1 MARAATRAGHAA
13 RSERSGVREV
23 ARAAVPDPRLALTEV
38 LLASDDPAECAAEV
52 LAWLRGAAGVSRGCV
67 GLVDFDSMQCAVVAA
82 IGLDEREIVAPIA
95 LDRADDPL
103 STLPVASEPVYFAQ
117 PPVGGGPLGGSP
129 FHAIVLRPRSD
140 QDELGLGLFFVS
152 CPGAELPENVRWAA
166 GMLGDKLASVRRRRS
181 ASDARQVRERQLML
195 AVLNAM
201 PDPVLITDP
210 DGRLL
215 VANAR
220 AERLFASRDEESE
233 GRRRAVAL
241 NNMLFSAALS
251 SMVFSGL
258 DQPGAS
264 ELLLVDPTEGSD
276 LLFEL
281 LSHVVRDS
289 GEGTCVVS
297 VLRNV
302 TDLGRAAMEIELAYK
317 KLRASE
323 ADVRAQRHRLELI
336 IDSVADPIIVTDPA
350 GEILLMNE
358 PAERVFS
365 VGDDAPP
372 DALRWVRGNE
382 AHFSSFVSNLLFGGH
397 EQRRHR
403 GELALVTPAT
413 GETLPV
419 EAIAGKVLSE
429 HGELNAVVTILHD
442 RREALERARLYEQ
455 LEQAAGQ
462 LERRVQEA
470 TAELVRQNELLRR
483 QALELERASAAKSQF
498 LANMSH
504 ELRTPLNAIL
514 GYTSML
520 LMGISGELTPAQRH
534 KAQRIEDNGKNLLAI
549 VNEVLDISRIEAGR
563 MPLHLSSFDLRD
575 VVREVVA
582 ELEPIIARSQ
592 LAVGVELTTELPLL
606 QSDRQK
612 VKQIVLNLL
621 GNALKFT
628 REGSVR
634 IDVRASRG
642 TVAVTVTDTGI
653 GIDDADQER
662 IFEEFQQGDSS
673 PTRRY
678 GGTGLGLA
686 ICRRLARMLDGDISV
701 KSRLGEGSTFELTL
715 PTRVR
720 RR

>member
-1 MARAATRAGHAA
+1 MRADG
-13 RSERSGVREV
+13 SGVREV
-23 ARAAVPDPRLALTEV
+23 RRGAGADQRLALAEV
-38 LLASDDPAECAAEV
+38 LLAGDDPAECAAEV
-52 LAWLRGAAGVSRGCV
+52 LAWLRASAGVVRGCV
-67 GLVDFDSMQCAVVAA
+67 GLVDVEAMHCRVVAA
-82 IGLDEREIVAPIA
+82 VGIDEAPVLAPIP
-95 LDRADDPL
+95 LDRPDDPI
-103 STLPVASEPVYFAQ
+103 STLPVASEPVFFAE
-117 PPVGGGPLGGSP
+117 PLAGHGLLGGDP
-129 FHAIVLRPRSD
+129 FHVLVLRPRSD
-140 QDELGLGLFFVS
+140 VDELGLGLMFVS
-152 CPGAELPENVRWAA
+152 GLGPDLPDEVRWAA
-166 GMLGDKLASVRRRRS
+166 AMLGDKLASVRRRRS
-181 ASDARQVRERQLML
+181 VSDARHVRERQLML
-195 AVLNAM
+195 AVLNAV
-201 PDPVLITDP
+201 PDPVLLTDP

-251 SMVFSGL
+251 SMVFSGQE
-258 DQPGAS
+258 QPSSS
-264 ELLLVDPTEGSD
+264 ELVLVDPNEGSD

-281 LSHVVRDS
+281 MSHVVRDP

-358 PAERVFS
+358 PAERVLS
-365 VGDDAPP
+365 VSDDAPP

-403 GELALVTPAT
+403 GELGLVSPST

-455 LEQAAGQ
+455 LEQAAGE

-520 LMGISGELTPAQRH
+520 LAGISGELTPAQRH

-549 VNEVLDISRIEAGR
+549 INEVLDISRIEAGR
-563 MPLHLSSFDLRD
+563 MPLHVAKLDLRD
-575 VVREVVA
+575 VVREVVS
-582 ELEPIIARSQ
+582 ELEPIITRSQ
-592 LAVGVELTTELPLL
+592 LDVEVELAPALPALH
-606 QSDRQK
+606 SDRQK

-628 REGSVR
+628 REGGVR
-634 IDVRASRG
+634 IRVHGGRG
-642 TVAVTVTDTGI
+642 TVAVTVSDTGI
-653 GIDDADQER
+653 GIADADHER

-686 ICRRLARMLDGDISV
+686 ICRRLARMLGGDISV
-701 KSRLGEGSTFELTL
+701 QSRLGVGSTFELTL

-720 RR
+720 KR

>member
-1 MARAATRAGHAA
+1 MREIRGRAT
-13 RSERSGVREV
+13 SEQ
-23 ARAAVPDPRLALTEV
+23 RLALVQSV
-38 LLASDDPAECAAEV
+38 LGAQDASACASEV
-52 LAWLRGAAGVSRGCV
+52 LAWLGVVAGVSRGCV
-67 GLVDFDSMQCAVVAA
+67 GLVDLEALQCVTIASA
-82 IGLDEREIVAPIA
+82 GLDPREVSPAIP
-95 LDRADDPL
+95 LDRADEPIASVLVQRDPVL
-103 STLPVASEPVYFAQ
+103 FRAGDTAL
-117 PPVGGGPLGGSP
+117 LGGAA
-129 FHAIVLRPRSD
+129 FHALVLRARASD
-140 QDELGLGLFFVS
+140 DEIALGLMLVS
-152 CPGAELPENVRWAA
+152 CAGGDALCDDVVWAA
-166 GMLGDKLASVRRRRS
+166 GILGDWLAQPRRRPDSRH
-181 ASDARQVRERQLML
+181 VRERQLML
-195 AVLNAM
+195 AVLNAV
-201 PDPVLITDP
+201 PDPVLLTDP

-233 GRRRAVAL
+233 GRRRAIAL
-241 NNMLFSAALS
+241 NNMLFSAALA
-251 SMVFSGL
+251 SMVFSGPE
-258 DQPGAS
+258 QPAPS

-281 LSHVVRDS
+281 MSHVVKDAA
-289 GEGTCVVS
+289 EGTCVVS

-302 TDLGRAAMEIELAYK
+302 TDLGRAAMELELAYK

-336 IDSVADPIIVTDPA
+336 IDSVADPIVVTDPQ

-358 PAERVFS
+358 PAERVFT
-365 VGDDAPP
+365 VPDDAPGE
-372 DALRWVRGNE
+372 ALRAVRGNE
-382 AHFSSFVSNLLFGGH
+382 AHFSSFVSNLLFSGH
-397 EQRRHR
+397 EEQRYR
-403 GELALVTPAT
+403 GELGLVSPLTAEP
-413 GETLPV
+413 LPV
-419 EAIAGKVLSE
+419 EAIAGKVLSQQ
-429 HGELNAVVTILHD
+429 GELNAVVTIFHD
-442 RREALERARLYEQ
+442 RREALEKARLYEQ
-455 LEQAAGQ
+455 LEKAASE
-462 LERRVQEA
+462 LEQRVQEA

-483 QALELERASAAKSQF
+483 QAVELERASAAKSQF

-520 LMGISGELTPAQRH
+520 LQGVSGELTPPQKQ

-563 MPLHLSSFDLRD
+563 MPLHVSSFEIAE

-592 LAVGVELTTELPLL
+592 LDVGVELPEVLAEVR
-606 QSDRQK
+606 SDRQK

-628 REGSVR
+628 REGAVR
-634 IDVRASRG
+634 IRARSTRG
-642 TVAVTVTDTGI
+642 AVSVTVADTGI
-653 GIDDADQER
+653 GIAPEDQER

-686 ICRRLARMLDGDISV
+686 ICRRLARMLGGDISV
-701 KSRLGEGSTFELTL
+701 VSVLGEGSTFELSL
-715 PTRVR
+715 PTRMKKR
-720 RR
+720 